1 MVAERRKVAKR
12 KQRNYFEASLGA
24 QIVASWIIGRI
35 AQNATSMEQRK
46 DNF

>member
-35 AQNATSMEQRK
+35 AQKCYLNGTKKR
-46 DNF
+46 